1 MRNPSKKLLAIIIAF
16 SALFLIG
23 AGFTFSK
30 VFAMASGTVKSK
42 DGKPI
47 EGAKIILIFSEDGTK
62 YEVTS
67 DKKGNWRKA
76 NLPPGTYTIGFM
88 ADGYEPQN
96 INIMLSAIHE
106 NKPID
111 IQLLPVPESPLSTG
125 DSLYGQQ
132 KYEEALQEY
141 RKVLS
146 ENQNLYEAY
155 ERIGLCC
162 YRLGDLDKAIEN
174 FQKVLEKVP
183 QSRDVLINLS
193 AIYFEKG
200 YLEEGLKYFNQL
212 DEKSLTDPNLFYN
225 VGVLLFRNNQTEL
238 AGEYF
243 KKCLELDAN
252 FVNGYYQLGLV
263 NLNKGDMEGAKR
275 NFEKVIELAP
285 ESEKAGLSKK
295 ILENINEN
303 SPA

>member
-1 MRNPSKKLLAIIIAF
+1 MVRNRSKKYLAAIVASSALL
-16 SALFLIG
+16 LFLIS
-23 AGFTFSK
+23 ADFALSK
-30 VFAMASGTVKSK
+30 VFAIAHGTVKSK

-47 EGAKIILIFSEDGTK
+47 EGARIILIFSEDGAK
-62 YEVTS
+62 YELLS

-111 IQLLPVPESPLSTG
+111 IRLVPIPLSPLSQG
-125 DSLYGQQ
+125 DLLYGQQ
-132 KYEEALQEY
+132 KHEEALQEY
-141 RKVLS
+141 QKVLA
-146 ENQNLYEAY
+146 ENQNMYEAY
-155 ERIGLCC
+155 ERIGLCY
-162 YRLGDLDKAIEN
+162 YRLGDFDKAIEN
-174 FQKVLEKVP
+174 FQKVLERVP
-183 QSRDVLINLS
+183 HSQDVLINLS

-200 YLEEGLKYFNQL
+200 NLEEGQKYFNQL

-225 VGVLLFRNNQTEL
+225 VGILLFKNNQIEL

-243 KKCLELDAN
+243 KKCLERDAN

-263 NLNKGDMEGAKR
+263 NLNKGDKEGAKM

-285 ESEKAGLSKK
+285 ESEKAALSKK
-295 ILENINEN
+295 ALENIK
-303 SPA
+303 